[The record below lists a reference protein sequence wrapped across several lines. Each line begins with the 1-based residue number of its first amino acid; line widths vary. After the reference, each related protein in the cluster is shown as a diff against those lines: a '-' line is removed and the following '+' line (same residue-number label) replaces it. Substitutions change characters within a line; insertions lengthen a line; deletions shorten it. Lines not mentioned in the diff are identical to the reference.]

1 MRNAAEIGAIGFRRT
16 AVLVRKA
23 ARRETGGMT
32 DTPTTQASLL
42 VRLGDTTDAPAWE
55 RFVDLYAPPIY
66 ACARRHGLQ
75 DADAADITQ
84 DVLRSVHG
92 AFRRGDY
99 DSRRGPFR
107 AWLITV
113 VRNKLRDFVT
123 ARTRRAGSRKCPE
136 NGLDDLPAPGA
147 DPAAIFEQEC
157 ERRLFAWAA
166 EQVRGRFQP
175 ATWQAFWRTAV
186 DGASGKAV
194 AAELGLSIAAVYLAK
209 GRVMTALREQVKLVD
224 GEG

>member
-1 MRNAAEIGAIGFRRT
+1 
-16 AVLVRKA
+16 
-23 ARRETGGMT
+23 MT

-42 VRLGDTTDAPAWE
+42 VRLGDAADAPAWGQ
-55 RFVDLYAPPIY
+55 FVDLYAPPVY

-75 DADAADITQ
+75 DADAADVTQ
-84 DVLRSVHG
+84 DVLRAVHG

-99 DSRRGPFR
+99 DPNRGRFR
-107 AWLITV
+107 AWLITI

-123 ARTRRAGSRKCPE
+123 ARGRRRGDPAGLE
-136 NGLDDLPAPGA
+136 NLPAPNG

-175 ATWQAFWRTAV
+175 ATWQAFWRSAV

-194 AAELGLSIAAVYLAK
+194 AAELGLSVAAVYLAK
-209 GRVMTALREQVKLVD
+209 GRVMTALREMVRAVD
-224 GEG
+224 AE

>member
-1 MRNAAEIGAIGFRRT
+1 MRRDRFSPGRRIDS
-16 AVLVRKA
+16 
-23 ARRETGGMT
+23 GMT

-42 VRLGDTTDAPAWE
+42 VRLEDAADGPAWG
-55 RFVDLYAPPIY
+55 RFVDLYAPPVY

-84 DVLRSVHG
+84 DVLRSVHA
-92 AFRRGDY
+92 AFRRGDF
-99 DSRRGPFR
+99 DPRRGRFR
-107 AWLITV
+107 AWLITI
-113 VRNKLRDFVT
+113 VRNKLRDF
-123 ARTRRAGSRKCPE
+123 ARRAGSRQHPE
-136 NGLDDLPAPGA
+136 CSPEDLPAPGG
-147 DPAAIFEQEC
+147 DPVVIFEQEY

-194 AAELGLSIAAVYLAK
+194 AAELGLSVAAVYLAK
-209 GRVMTALREQVKLVD
+209 GRVMAALREQVRSIED
-224 GEG
+224 

>member
-1 MRNAAEIGAIGFRRT
+1 
-16 AVLVRKA
+16 
-23 ARRETGGMT
+23 MT

-42 VRLGDTTDAPAWE
+42 VRLGDAANAPAWGQ
-55 RFVDLYAPPIY
+55 FVDLYAPPVY

-75 DADAADITQ
+75 DADAADVTQ
-84 DVLRSVHG
+84 DVLRAVHR

-107 AWLITV
+107 AWLITI
-113 VRNKLRDFVT
+113 VRNKLRDF
-123 ARTRRAGSRKCPE
+123 ARRAGLRKHPE
-136 NGLDDLPAPGA
+136 CRPEDLPAPGG
-147 DPAAIFEQEC
+147 DPAVIFEQEC

-175 ATWQAFWRTAV
+175 STWQAFWRTAV
-186 DGASGKAV
+186 DGAAGKAV
-194 AAELGLSIAAVYLAK
+194 AAELGMTVAAVYLAK

-224 GEG
+224 GEE

>member
-1 MRNAAEIGAIGFRRT
+1 
-16 AVLVRKA
+16 
-23 ARRETGGMT
+23 MT

-42 VRLGDTTDAPAWE
+42 VRLGDAADSPAWGQ
-55 RFVDLYAPPIY
+55 FVDLYAPPVY

-75 DADAADITQ
+75 DADAADVTQ
-84 DVLRSVHG
+84 DVLRAVHG
-92 AFRRGDY
+92 AFRRGDF
-99 DSRRGPFR
+99 DPNRGRFR
-107 AWLITV
+107 AWLITI

-123 ARTRRAGSRKCPE
+123 ARARRAGSRQRPE
-136 NGLDDLPAPGA
+136 FGLENVPAPNG
-147 DPAAIFEQEC
+147 DPAADFDQEC

-194 AAELGLSIAAVYLAK
+194 AAELGMSVAAVYLAK
-209 GRVMTALREQVKLVD
+209 GRVMAALREMVKSVD
-224 GEG
+224 E